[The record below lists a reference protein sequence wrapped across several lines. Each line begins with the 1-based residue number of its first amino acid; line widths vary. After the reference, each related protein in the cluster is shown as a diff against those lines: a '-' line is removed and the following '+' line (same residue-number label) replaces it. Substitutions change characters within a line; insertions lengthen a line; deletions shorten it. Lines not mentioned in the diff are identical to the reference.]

1 VILRGRPMDM
11 LCRAAV
17 QSGVRQELSAL
28 TISHIRY
35 NANVVLYTGNAC
47 YTPFSL
53 NFCRSRYLAA

>member
-1 VILRGRPMDM
+1 MDM